1 MQFIGSCT
9 ITGIDKVK
17 VKYNEMEL
25 NRQDK
30 KISENN
36 ADKTIDLPKIP
47 ELINKFD
54 FFFWPDSLTTV
65 SPGRDLKINSEE
77 LVCDCVYC
85 NLINLLK

>member
-1 MQFIGSCT
+1 M
-9 ITGIDKVK
+9 K

-36 ADKTIDLPKIP
+36 VDKTIDLPKIP

-54 FFFWPDSLTTV
+54 FFFAQQLDYSVTWQ
-65 SPGRDLKINSEE
+65 RLKDKFRGAGMWQCNCNVI
-77 LVCDCVYC
+77 
-85 NLINLLK
+85 NLIK

>member
-1 MQFIGSCT
+1 M
-9 ITGIDKVK
+9 K

-54 FFFWPDSLTTV
+54 FFFLAQQLDYSVTWQ
-65 SPGRDLKINSEE
+65 RLK
-77 LVCDCVYC
+77 D
-85 NLINLLK
+85 KFRGAGM

>member
-1 MQFIGSCT
+1 
-9 ITGIDKVK
+9 
-17 VKYNEMEL
+17 MEL

-54 FFFWPDSLTTV
+54 FFFCPTA
-65 SPGRDLKINSEE
+65 
-77 LVCDCVYC
+77 
-85 NLINLLK
+85 

>member
-1 MQFIGSCT
+1 MARTVACLQFIGSCT

-54 FFFWPDSLTTV
+54 FFFAQQLDYSVTWQ
-65 SPGRDLKINSEE
+65 RLK
-77 LVCDCVYC
+77 D
-85 NLINLLK
+85 KFRGAGM

>member
-9 ITGIDKVK
+9 ITDIDKVK

-54 FFFWPDSLTTV
+54 FFFGPTA
-65 SPGRDLKINSEE
+65 
-77 LVCDCVYC
+77 
-85 NLINLLK
+85 

>member
-1 MQFIGSCT
+1 MARTVACLQFIGSCT

-17 VKYNEMEL
+17 LKYNEMEL

-36 ADKTIDLPKIP
+36 VDKTIDLPKIP

-54 FFFWPDSLTTV
+54 FFLPNSWTTV

-77 LVCDCVYC
+77 LVCDSV
-85 NLINLLK
+85 IAT